1 MSGQFI
7 FIAGVLGIGG
17 YVGYTVMNHDRAVF
31 AGSKEQ
37 IQSELARAETVLP
50 RKTGD
55 GNIRIWSAGRTSK
68 GVALAMQYSPTAPI
82 LRCDAVI
89 EAVAA
94 DESRVTAQCESPSSS
109 NPAIA
114 KAAKG
119 SAIAQTTHALQS
131 PMFEEHIYSVLR
143 KQPFNRDMVDSKQ
156 VGMVMGNMGAMQR
169 EALQTHDEM
178 QRMAN
183 GN

>member
-37 IQSELARAETVLP
+37 IQTTLARAETVIP
-50 RKTGD
+50 RKGGD
-55 GNIRIWSAGRTSK
+55 GNIRIWGAGRTSK
-68 GVALAMQYSPTAPI
+68 GVALAMQYSPTAPV
-82 LRCDAVI
+82 LRCNAVI
-89 EAVAA
+89 EEVEA
-94 DESRVTAQCESPSSS
+94 DQSRVTAQCDSAGSS
-109 NPAIA
+109 NPAVA
-114 KAAKG
+114 RATKD
-119 SAIAQTTHALQS
+119 SAIAQTTQALQN

-143 KQPFNRDMVDSKQ
+143 QQPFNRDMVDSKQ
-156 VGMVMGNMGAMQR
+156 MGMVMGNMGAMQR
-169 EALQTHDEM
+169 EALKSHDEM

-183 GN
+183 QR